1 LHAHALLVTGSVEE
15 ASARAGELLA
25 LLAEHGVIVTN
36 PDWSGALALVLHDLG
51 RGAELMELVAQ
62 VTPPTPWLQAAT
74 AVASGDFERAA
85 ELYGEIGSLPDEAYI
100 RLRAARRLLDA
111 GHRTDAE
118 EQLQLALAFCRKVDA
133 VAHLREAM
141 ALRTAS
147 AS

>member
-1 LHAHALLVTGSVEE
+1 MKQYLLSIYQPDSDPPPADV
-15 ASARAGELLA
+15 
-25 LLAEHGVIVTN
+25 LAEIMRDVRAV
-36 PDWSGALALVLHDLG
+36 DWSGALALVLHDLG

-62 VTPPTPWLQAAT
+62 VAPPTPWLQAAT

-85 ELYGEIGSLPDEAYI
+85 ELYGEIGSLPDEAFTC
-100 RLRAARRLLDA
+100 LRAARRLLDA

-118 EQLQLALAFCRKVDA
+118 EQLKLALAFCRKVDA